1 MSTALMFGGAFNPP
15 TAAHLLAADTA
26 RKAVDFD
33 KVIFVP
39 TKQVYVEKDQG
50 KDFAF
55 GDQERLDMLRMISIS
70 RPWMEVSAY
79 EIEQS
84 SQPRSY
90 ETLCWLRKQGYEL
103 RLLMGSDKLP
113 ELEHGWLHVE
123 EICREFGIVCMSRS
137 HDDPHRLIQN
147 DPYLRTLS
155 PYFTIVSLPEE
166 TQDVSSTKVRQKYL
180 EIQQDLKE
188 LEQMVP
194 EELHG
199 LKPQLLKGELL

>member
-15 TAAHLLAADTA
+15 TDAHLLAADTA

-55 GDQERLDMLRMISIS
+55 PDQERLDMLRMISIS

-79 EIEQS
+79 ELEQT

-90 ETLCWLRKQGYEL
+90 ETLCWLRDQGYEL

-123 EICREFGIVCMSRS
+123 EICRQFGIVCMSRS
-137 HDDPHRLIQN
+137 HEDPERLIQN
-147 DPYLRTLS
+147 DPYLRALA
-155 PYFTIVSLPEE
+155 PYITIVHLPEE
-166 TQDVSSTKVRQKYL
+166 TQDISSTKVRQKYL
-180 EIQQDLKE
+180 EIQEDLKE
-188 LEQMVP
+188 LEGMLP
-194 EELHG
+194 EELEG
-199 LKPQLLKGELL
+199 LKPQLLKGETS

>member
-1 MSTALMFGGAFNPP
+1 MFGGAFNPP

-55 GDQERLDMLRMISIS
+55 PDQERLDMLRMISIS

-79 EIEQS
+79 ELEQT

-90 ETLCWLRKQGYEL
+90 ETLCW
-103 RLLMGSDKLP
+103 
-113 ELEHGWLHVE
+113 
-123 EICREFGIVCMSRS
+123 
-137 HDDPHRLIQN
+137 
-147 DPYLRTLS
+147 
-155 PYFTIVSLPEE
+155 
-166 TQDVSSTKVRQKYL
+166 
-180 EIQQDLKE
+180 
-188 LEQMVP
+188 
-194 EELHG
+194 
-199 LKPQLLKGELL
+199 